1 MYQIPI
7 QYFFHQRL
15 LRSHSLRAE
24 EEKSIIS
31 FKNREEVRKEANQK
45 ISINS
50 QHQFSFFL
58 SRSILSDNSH

>member
-50 QHQFSFFL
+50 
-58 SRSILSDNSH
+58 